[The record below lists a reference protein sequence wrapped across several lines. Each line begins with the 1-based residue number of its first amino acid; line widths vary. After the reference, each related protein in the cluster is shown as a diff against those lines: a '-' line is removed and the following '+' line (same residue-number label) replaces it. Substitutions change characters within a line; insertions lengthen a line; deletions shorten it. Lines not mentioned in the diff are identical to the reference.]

1 MSTTLKHINFLLL
14 VIILA
19 RVSMRDLKLTR
30 LKAEGFLNEK
40 LCLKNAKSPMHF
52 CPKARCI
59 VFEGTV
65 ASYFFFYCYMK
76 LDDFLIL
83 FPHF

>member
-30 LKAEGFLNEK
+30 LKAKGFLKENYV
-40 LCLKNAKSPMHF
+40 LKNAKSPMHF

-65 ASYFFFYCYMK
+65 APYF
-76 LDDFLIL
+76 L
-83 FPHF
+83 